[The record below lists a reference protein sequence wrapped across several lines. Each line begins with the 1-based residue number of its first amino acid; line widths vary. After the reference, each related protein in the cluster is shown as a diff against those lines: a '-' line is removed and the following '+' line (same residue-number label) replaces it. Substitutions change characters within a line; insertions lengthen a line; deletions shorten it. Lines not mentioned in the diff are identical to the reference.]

1 MNIQK
6 IIIAE
11 DFDTSNEGI
20 ISKLRTLDNPE
31 IHTFQTCDQTH
42 LKIQRALQDG
52 EPFDLLI
59 SDLSFLNTNAQHRLH
74 SGQELLKAVKQLQPS
89 IKTIAFSLLNKQ
101 HIIKELTEDIG
112 VDAYVCKSIHGG
124 KELLKAIK
132 ALNEDQTYLCP
143 IAKAALEQKH
153 VFELNNYE
161 TQLLQLLANGYK
173 QSDICDYF
181 KSQNIKPFSRRSVE
195 DHLSKLRD
203 HFNANTTAQLIY
215 QAQSLDLI

>member
-1 MNIQK
+1 MNTLK

-11 DFDTSNEGI
+11 DFDTSNKGI
-20 ISKLRTLDNPE
+20 ISKLKELGDVD

-52 EPFDLLI
+52 EPFDLII
-59 SDLSFLNTNAQHRLH
+59 SDLSFLNINTEHHLH
-74 SGQELLKAVKQLQPS
+74 SGQELLEAVKQLQPS

-101 HIIKELTEDIG
+101 HIIKELIEEVGI
-112 VDAYVCKSIHGG
+112 DAYVCKSMHGG
-124 KELLKAIK
+124 KELLKAIE
-132 ALNEDQTYLCP
+132 AINNNQTYLCP
-143 IAKAALEQKH
+143 IAKSAFEQRH
-153 VFELNNYE
+153 VFELNDYE

-173 QSDICDYF
+173 QSDICDYL
-181 KSQNIKPFSRRSVE
+181 KSQSISPNSRRSIE

-215 QAQSLDLI
+215 MAQSLDLI

>member
-20 ISKLRTLDNPE
+20 ISKLKSLGITN

-52 EPFDLLI
+52 DPFDLLI
-59 SDLSFLNTNAQHRLH
+59 SDLSFLNTNAQQRLH
-74 SGQELLKAVKQLQPS
+74 SGQELLKTVKQLQPS

-101 HIIKELTEDIG
+101 HIIKELTEEIG
-112 VDAYVCKSIHGG
+112 VDAYVCKSMYGG
-124 KELLKAIK
+124 KELLKAIETISK
-132 ALNEDQTYLCP
+132 DQSYLCP

-153 VFELNNYE
+153 VFELNDYE

-181 KSQNIKPFSRRSVE
+181 KAQNISPNSRRSIE

-215 QAQSLDLI
+215 MAQSLDLI